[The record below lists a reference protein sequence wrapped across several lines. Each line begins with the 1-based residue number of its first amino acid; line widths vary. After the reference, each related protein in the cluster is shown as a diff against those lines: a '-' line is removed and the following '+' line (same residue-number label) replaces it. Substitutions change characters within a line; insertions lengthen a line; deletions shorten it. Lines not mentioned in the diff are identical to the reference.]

1 MDVFQIIFGIIIV
14 VTMGGWCCD
23 WVFSGM
29 TDPIIDNGFSEVSEK
44 SLKPESV
51 ESPEWTESQRI
62 EQATDTKDENV
73 IIACPNCGEET
84 SYSSHVVSIYGKVRC
99 KECGQIFREQL

>member
-1 MDVFQIIFGIIIV
+1 MDIFQIIFGIIIV

-29 TDPIIDNGFSEVSEK
+29 TDPIIDNGSSESAALRK
-44 SLKPESV
+44 
-51 ESPEWTESQRI
+51 EWTESQRI
-62 EQATDTKDENV
+62 EQATDVEDENV
-73 IIACPNCGEET
+73 IIACPNCGEEI

-99 KECGQIFREQL
+99 KECGQIFREQQ

>member
-1 MDVFQIIFGIIIV
+1 MDVFQIIFWIIIV

-29 TDPIIDNGFSEVSEK
+29 TDPIIDNGSSESAALRKEWA
-44 SLKPESV
+44 

-62 EQATDTKDENV
+62 EQATETKDENV
-73 IIACPNCGEET
+73 IIACPKCGEEI
-84 SYSSHVVSIYGKVRC
+84 SYSSHVVSIFGKVRC
-99 KECGQIFREQL
+99 KECGQIIREQQ